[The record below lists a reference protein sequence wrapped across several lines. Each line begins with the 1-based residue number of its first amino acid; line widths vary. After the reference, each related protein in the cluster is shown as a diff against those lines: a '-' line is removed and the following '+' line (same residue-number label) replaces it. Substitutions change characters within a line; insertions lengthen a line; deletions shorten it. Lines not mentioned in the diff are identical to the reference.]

1 MSKTIII
8 TGASRG
14 IGRELAIQHLA
25 LGNRVI
31 TISRN
36 LAKLDEL
43 ANFATNNQYQ
53 SIAMDLSNY
62 EEIGKIPELLAD
74 VEKADVLYNN
84 AGLCIN
90 KAFEQVSEQDLTQ
103 SWQVNFMA
111 PYRLIQV
118 LLPKFDETSH
128 VVNISTMGAVQ
139 GSVKFA
145 GLSAY
150 SSSKA
155 ATANLTELL
164 AEELKENGPR
174 INAVALGAVQTEML
188 EEAFPGYKAPLNP
201 AEMASYLVDFG
212 LNGHRYF
219 NGKILQA
226 SVSTP

>member
-1 MSKTIII
+1 MSKNIII

-14 IGRELAIQHLA
+14 IGREIAKQHLA
-25 LGNRVI
+25 LGNNVL

-36 LAKLDEL
+36 VEKLEELEEFSRNGQYKLVGLDL
-43 ANFATNNQYQ
+43 ANYHHIEAILDHIKDWN
-53 SIAMDLSNY
+53 
-62 EEIGKIPELLAD
+62 K
-74 VEKADVLYNN
+74 VDVLYNN

-90 KAFEQVSEQDLTQ
+90 KPFEEITEKDLLD
-103 SWQVNFMA
+103 SWQINFVA

-118 LLPKFDETSH
+118 LMPKFDTQSH

-139 GSVKFA
+139 GSVKFP
-145 GLSAY
+145 GLSVY
-150 SSSKA
+150 SSSKS

-188 EEAFPGYKAPLNP
+188 EEAFPGYKAPLQP
-201 AEMASYLVDFG
+201 EEMAKYLVDFG
-212 LNGHRYF
+212 LNGYQFF
-219 NGKILQA
+219 NGKIIQA